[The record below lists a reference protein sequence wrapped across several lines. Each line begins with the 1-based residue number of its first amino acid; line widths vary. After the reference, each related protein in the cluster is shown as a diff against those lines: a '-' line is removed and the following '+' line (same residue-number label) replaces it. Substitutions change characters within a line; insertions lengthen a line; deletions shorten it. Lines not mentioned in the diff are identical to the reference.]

1 MAKNN
6 YDKEWI
12 NRKERKRE
20 RNGRSSWKG
29 ATVPQLLVSFSM
41 NGPRC
46 VNVTFQFYR
55 NEKKKNEGERKR
67 SIERLWVEKCPAG
80 REGAFNTISC
90 HLHLENVPTGRS
102 KGVLALGSL
111 RCRLLSE
118 LPIHGSHWR
127 NDFPSRHC
135 SHFVS
140 FHWSPLLRRCSSST
154 RLRGDDQW

>member
-1 MAKNN
+1 MNKQERKETW
-6 YDKEWI
+6 KEWKKFLERRYRAPASRVLLYEWTSMRQRYVSI
-12 NRKERKRE
+12 LQKRK
-20 RNGRSSWKG
+20 
-29 ATVPQLLVSFSM
+29 
-41 NGPRC
+41 
-46 VNVTFQFYR
+46 
-55 NEKKKNEGERKR
+55 KKKNEGERKR

-102 KGVLALGSL
+102 KGVLSLGSL

>member
-1 MAKNN
+1 MTRN
-6 YDKEWI
+6 EWTG
-12 NRKERKRE
+12 K
-20 RNGRSSWKG
+20 KG
-29 ATVPQLLVSFSM
+29 NVKGMQEVPGKALPCPSFSCPSLWM
-41 NGPRC
+41 DLDASTLRFNF
-46 VNVTFQFYR
+46 T
-55 NEKKKNEGERKR
+55 ETKKENEGERKR

-80 REGAFNTISC
+80 RGGAFNTISC
-90 HLHLENVPTGRS
+90 HLHLENVRTGRS
-102 KGVLALGSL
+102 KGVLSLGSL